1 MKWILV
7 YLFEKV
13 HSKMV
18 PSCKFPSY
26 YQVKSLWSYITN
38 WPKYN
43 FFILKCVPKIPLY
56 SFATHHILFFP
67 FSHCGKETSRFRTL
81 KKVQK
86 RVNIWK
92 AQYYLTYFES
102 TCSES
107 TAWCLLQLGHLLK
120 LSGNLN
126 LIKFM
131 KTRVLKFIILKKN
144 PLQVWTG

>member
-1 MKWILV
+1 MKLLIDQ
-7 YLFEKV
+7 
-13 HSKMV
+13 ST
-18 PSCKFPSY
+18 
-26 YQVKSLWSYITN
+26 I
-38 WPKYN
+38 

-56 SFATHHILFFP
+56 NFATHHILFFP

-86 RVNIWK
+86 RVKIWK
-92 AQYYLTYFES
+92 AQHYLTYFES

-126 LIKFM
+126 HMKFM
-131 KTRVLKFIILKKN
+131 KTKVFKFIIPIKIL
-144 PLQVWTG
+144 LRCEQVKWACSGEWNDPRVNCNQ